1 MDQIAAVIDDTYT
14 LLGVRADGVAS
25 VVDLVPASDLAFA
38 RQRAL
43 AMLAEHES
51 CRSIEVWFDG
61 SMVEQ
66 HDR

>member
-1 MDQIAAVIDDTYT
+1 MDQIAPVIDDTYT

-25 VVDLVPASDLAFA
+25 VVDLAPASDLAFV

-43 AMLAEHES
+43 AMLAEHDS
-51 CRSIEVWFDG
+51 CCTVEVWFDG

>member
-1 MDQIAAVIDDTYT
+1 MGTFEVDETYT

-25 VVDLVPASDLAFA
+25 IVDLVPASNLEYA
-38 RQRAL
+38 RHRAL
-43 AMLAEHES
+43 AMLAEHSS
-51 CRSIEVWFDG
+51 CRTIEVWFDG